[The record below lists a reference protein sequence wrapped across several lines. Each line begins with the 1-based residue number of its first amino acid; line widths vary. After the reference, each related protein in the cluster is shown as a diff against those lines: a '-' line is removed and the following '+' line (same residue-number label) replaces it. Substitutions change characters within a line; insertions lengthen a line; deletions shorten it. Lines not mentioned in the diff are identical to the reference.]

1 MKSDPEEILEKQEKF
16 QTYLPVFV
24 FIILM
29 FILEIVQIQKATSL
43 VISVFVSFFIYGI
56 MAAKLKETYGKQ
68 AEFKPLNL
76 FLGLL
81 TIMMVIIIGIAI
93 LHWLQLAHV
102 NFRWIL
108 FFIVLLLY
116 FIILFRAVH
125 TLHHLKQ
132 SFSGKEIKKPNT

>member
-1 MKSDPEEILEKQEKF
+1 MIQNTPDPDEKQEKF
-16 QTYLPVFV
+16 QTYFPVFI

-29 FILEIVQIQKATSL
+29 FILEIVHIQKATSL
-43 VISVFVSFFIYGI
+43 VISVFISFFIYGI

-68 AEFKPLNL
+68 AEFKPLNF

-81 TIMMVIIIGIAI
+81 TIMMLIIICIAI
-93 LHWLQLAHV
+93 LHWLQLTHV
-102 NFRWIL
+102 NFRWII
-108 FFIVLLLY
+108 FFIALLLY

-132 SFSGKEIKKPNT
+132 SFRGKEIKKPNM